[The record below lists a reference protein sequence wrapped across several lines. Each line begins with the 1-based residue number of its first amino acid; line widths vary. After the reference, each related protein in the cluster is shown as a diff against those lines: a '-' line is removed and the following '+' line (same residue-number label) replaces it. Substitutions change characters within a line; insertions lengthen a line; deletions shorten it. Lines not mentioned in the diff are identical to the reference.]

1 MKTEDKTPMESSIED
16 QKKQALEHYEELS
29 KEGHHWN
36 SFVVKAIKEYIPDAE
51 QIIKEQEEV
60 IEILKRQIHVSGL
73 LYPPS
78 KVLTDMNRLE
88 VLESELA
95 KLKERQ

>member
-36 SFVVKAIKEYIPDAE
+36 SFVVKAIKEYIY
-51 QIIKEQEEV
+51 QMLNRSSKS
-60 IEILKRQIHVSGL
+60 KR
-73 LYPPS
+73 
-78 KVLTDMNRLE
+78 N
-88 VLESELA
+88 
-95 KLKERQ
+95 